1 MSYKDLVIINNEK
14 ISNGNNSFY
23 CDNVDIKTIPENL
36 NKNFDVI
43 LIARNSSTKRTRQIN
58 LERVKL
64 SSNIFTFL
72 FSILKTFKKKDAIH
86 LIISI
91 TPYTFFSYILLF
103 FSRKKIFIYLRSNG
117 YEEYK
122 AILGFFGP
130 AIYHVMFK
138 IMTFRSNIIICQK
151 RLIKNKKSHI
161 VFPSEIDSEWLEN
174 IQISVL
180 DKARLL
186 YVGRFK
192 VEKGIFS
199 LLKMFDEIVVDI
211 HLSIVGNAEG
221 KNLNNK
227 KISYIGHGY
236 DSKELIKI
244 YDRHNI
250 FVLPSFT
257 EAHPKVIDESL
268 SRGRPVIIFEEIEH
282 IIQDRKG
289 IFVSKRNAKSFLETI
304 DFIMKNY
311 TQIQESMKK
320 NKLPTKK
327 DFILQMSNILGSN

>member
-1 MSYKDLVIINNEK
+1 MSYQDLVIINNEK
-14 ISNGNNSFY
+14 ISDVNNSFY

-36 NKNFDVI
+36 NKNFDVT
-43 LIARNSSTKRTRQIN
+43 LIARNSSVKRMRQIN
-58 LERVKL
+58 LEKVKT

-72 FSILKTFKKKDAIH
+72 FSILKTFKKKETIH

-103 FSRKKIFIYLRSNG
+103 FFRKKIFIYLRSNG

-130 AIYHVMFK
+130 TIYHVMFK
-138 IMTFRSNIIICQK
+138 TMTFRSNIIICQK
-151 RLIKNKKSHI
+151 GLIKNKKSHI

-174 IQISVL
+174 IQIPVL

-199 LLKMFDEIVVDI
+199 LLKMFDEIATDI
-211 HLSIVGNAEG
+211 HLSMVGKTKS
-221 KNLNNK
+221 KNLNNER
-227 KISYIGHGY
+227 ISYIGHGY
-236 DSKELIKI
+236 DSNELIKI

-311 TQIQESMKK
+311 TQIQASMNK

-327 DFILQMSNILGSN
+327 DFISQMSNILGSN

>member
-1 MSYKDLVIINNEK
+1 
-14 ISNGNNSFY
+14 
-23 CDNVDIKTIPENL
+23 
-36 NKNFDVI
+36 
-43 LIARNSSTKRTRQIN
+43 
-58 LERVKL
+58 
-64 SSNIFTFL
+64 
-72 FSILKTFKKKDAIH
+72 
-86 LIISI
+86 
-91 TPYTFFSYILLF
+91 
-103 FSRKKIFIYLRSNG
+103 
-117 YEEYK
+117 
-122 AILGFFGP
+122 
-130 AIYHVMFK
+130 
-138 IMTFRSNIIICQK
+138 MTFRSNIIICQK
-151 RLIKNKKSHI
+151 RLIKNKNSHI

-199 LLKMFDEIVVDI
+199 LLKMFDEIAVDI
-211 HLSIVGNAEG
+211 HLSIVGDAEG